1 MEKQYDY
8 LIVGAGLFGAICA
21 YELQKVGFRCLVIDK
36 RNHVGGNLF
45 CEKINNINVHKYGA
59 HIFHTNNDLVW
70 QYINKFLSFN
80 NYRHSVIANYKNEI
94 YNLPFNMNTFSK
106 LWNISTPAQAY
117 AILESQKTHP
127 TSNFK
132 NLEDH
137 ALETVGQD
145 IFEKLIKG
153 YTTKQW
159 GRSTDKLPASILTRI
174 PLRFT
179 FNNDYFGDKFQ
190 GIPVGGYNPLF
201 EKLLANV
208 EVKISTDFFKE
219 RSYFTSLAT
228 KIIYTGPIDAFYNF
242 EFGYLDY
249 RSLEF
254 QQKILPCDNFQG
266 TSVVN
271 YTDIEVPYTRI
282 IEHKHFEFSNSPSTV
297 ITYEFPKNYEVNS
310 EPYYPINDANNNQL
324 YRKYQEKSKK
334 DINIIFG
341 GRLAEYKYYDMHQ
354 IIASALTK
362 IKKETDRK
370 L

>member
-159 GRSTDKLPASILTRI
+159 GRSTDKLPASILKRI

-179 FNNDYFGDKFQ
+179 FNNDYFGDKF
-190 GIPVGGYNPLF
+190 
-201 EKLLANV
+201 
-208 EVKISTDFFKE
+208 
-219 RSYFTSLAT
+219 
-228 KIIYTGPIDAFYNF
+228 
-242 EFGYLDY
+242 
-249 RSLEF
+249 
-254 QQKILPCDNFQG
+254 
-266 TSVVN
+266 
-271 YTDIEVPYTRI
+271 
-282 IEHKHFEFSNSPSTV
+282 
-297 ITYEFPKNYEVNS
+297 
-310 EPYYPINDANNNQL
+310 
-324 YRKYQEKSKK
+324 
-334 DINIIFG
+334 
-341 GRLAEYKYYDMHQ
+341 
-354 IIASALTK
+354 
-362 IKKETDRK
+362 
-370 L
+370 